1 MLVAVLAVACSTE
14 PPASTAA
21 PSPASTTTTTSAA
34 ATTTTAPATTA
45 AEADAALLA
54 SIVLFP
60 EDLPP
65 AYSSLPLDPAGS
77 GFRPAG
83 ASLSSALEPQDEADD
98 IVRFG
103 LLGDFTATYG
113 STAGLWIAVEAVAFA
128 DPAGAGG
135 YLADWQ
141 EDLARG
147 AADATGGSD
156 LISFLPSADATA
168 ADEAVRARYTLSR
181 DDPDHPEIEGVVRVV
196 RAGATLAWVWAAGED
211 PGRVVDILGPLVEG
225 RLLGVLSSEIP
236 SRDPAGLGLAAA
248 PTELLASFAFE
259 YSYGIE
265 TAGGLGGFS
274 IQATGEF
281 RGPDRTSCL
290 LAYTAGEEETVLSHL
305 VAIGTRVWLEGA
317 NGYQEVPLRHPS
329 ALADL
334 PLCPG
339 HPLFWESTGFHRLPE
354 ATGTPDSLEGVA
366 VLRADLAADPGDLEA
381 LGYSAGRAA
390 RVTHYEVARA
400 TDGGWVVEI
409 DVEEETDLA
418 DARELFGL
426 ADIAGAGDLP
436 ATIFTRLR
444 LSRPDDAAIQVEPP
458 LTAG

>member
-1 MLVAVLAVACSTE
+1 MLLAACSTE
-14 PPASTAA
+14 PGAGTVASSST
-21 PSPASTTTTTSAA
+21 STTTATSVPATTTTVA
-34 ATTTTAPATTA
+34 ATTT

-60 EDLPP
+60 EDLPT
-65 AYSSLPLDPAGS
+65 AYSSLPLDPTGS

-168 ADEAVRARYTLSR
+168 ADEAVRAGYTLSR
-181 DDPDHPEIEGVVRVV
+181 DDPDRPEVEGVVRVV

-211 PGRVVDILGPLVEG
+211 PATAVDTLGPLVEG
-225 RLLGVLSSEIP
+225 RLLGVLSGEIP
-236 SRDPAGLGLAAA
+236 PRDPAGLGLAAA
-248 PTELLASFAFE
+248 PTELLSSFAFE

-265 TAGGLGGFS
+265 AASGVGGFS
-274 IQATGEF
+274 IQVTGQF

-290 LAYTAGEEETVLSHL
+290 LAYTAGDEETVLSHL

-354 ATGTPDSLEGVA
+354 AAGTPDSLEGVA